1 MTTANSIPV
10 FTIISGCWS
19 QVQYRAL
26 LLMPWLLM
34 LRGPTPAS
42 KGVLLDYTSDW
53 NVIALFRSLRKKRFS
68 SDHSDT
74 AGALGCEFSADGASR
89 RPCAGLPP

>member
-1 MTTANSIPV
+1 MKENTV
-10 FTIISGCWS
+10 GS
-19 QVQYRAL
+19 QSVESRPNWRA
-26 LLMPWLLM
+26 
-34 LRGPTPAS
+34 
-42 KGVLLDYTSDW
+42 
-53 NVIALFRSLRKKRFS
+53 IRSLRKKRFS